1 MKVFAISDL
10 HMSINSNKPMNIF
23 GPVWEG
29 YLDKIEQDWR
39 EKIGPDDVVLLAGDL
54 SWAMRLEEAIA
65 DLNYISKWPGQKVIL
80 KGNHDYWWS
89 SISGV
94 RSVLPP
100 NMYAIQN
107 DVVRIGHLLLCG
119 TRGWTV
125 PDGEHKT
132 PEDEKIF
139 KREVLRLELSL
150 QAMQRLKQDD
160 DVVIGMMH
168 YPPFTY
174 KGEDSEFT
182 KLFEKYGVRKVVY
195 GHLHAYDHNQ
205 NYKLEKNGVTYYLT
219 SCDLVKNQLI
229 FIEEI

>member
-39 EKIGPDDVVLLAGDL
+39 EKIGSDDVVLLAGDL

-100 NMYAIQN
+100 NMSLGI
-107 DVVRIGHLLLCG
+107 LLILSSSNLISSFVKCS
-119 TRGWTV
+119 
-125 PDGEHKT
+125 K
-132 PEDEKIF
+132 EDF
-139 KREVLRLELSL
+139 F
-150 QAMQRLKQDD
+150 DN
-160 DVVIGMMH
+160 
-168 YPPFTY
+168 TY
-174 KGEDSEFT
+174 
-182 KLFEKYGVRKVVY
+182 
-195 GHLHAYDHNQ
+195 
-205 NYKLEKNGVTYYLT
+205 
-219 SCDLVKNQLI
+219 LI
-229 FIEEI
+229 YS